1 MNRRTAAA
9 LSVATLFAPLARAE
23 DSPLK
28 KAFATAR
35 LAGNIELVIPALR
48 AAQLY
53 VVARSPGAPD
63 DINDLYYTPSP
74 KKDGGR
80 MCITVAERDESLAGV
95 SWPKRRI
102 SGDAILRRLPAAIEV
117 VIVQPDGGD
126 YLTRE
131 QLQWLREVLRKS

>member
-1 MNRRTAAA
+1 MNRRAAAA

-28 KAFATAR
+28 KAFANAR
-35 LAGNIELVIPALR
+35 LAGNIELVIPTLR
-48 AAQLY
+48 ASQLY
-53 VVARSPGAPD
+53 VVARSDGAPD
-63 DINDLYYTPSP
+63 DINDLYYVPSP
-74 KKDGGR
+74 KKDGR
-80 MCITVAERDESLAGV
+80 MCITVAEREESLAGIH
-95 SWPKRRI
+95 WPKRRI

-131 QLQWLREVLRKS
+131 QLQWLRDVLRKS